1 MTAGDIYTIAG
12 STSVT
17 LGYSGDGGP
26 AATALLNNPDGVTL
40 DSAGDLFISDS
51 LNAVVREVAASNGTQ
66 WGQNMTAGDIYTIA
80 GDADFGENGD
90 GGPAT
95 DAGLANPEGVAV
107 DQYGDVYIPDQ
118 SGQELRE
125 VTATT
130 ASPFPLAPSA
140 NAIDITQPDGSKV
153 TFYPVAAG
161 TGQCVA
167 PYVLG
172 GQYCTLPEN
181 INATLTF
188 SSANG
193 GTYTFSP
200 SPGATEVYGSGG
212 ALQSET
218 DPAGNTLSVS
228 YGALA
233 PGTGNCPTGAN
244 TCDVVTAASG
254 RALTVGHNAAG
265 LVTSVT
271 DPLGRKWTYA
281 YTGSDLTSA
290 TDPLGNVTSY
300 TYGSG
305 STGIA
310 VQANDLLTI
319 TSPNAQPAGPDAGD
333 ATTNVYNVFGQ
344 VISQTDPMG
353 FKTTFNYCVNAASG
367 NCMNAATGT
376 GFVTVTDPDGNTNVY
391 GYTQGAQTS
400 ASAWTAGTT
409 LASEQDYVLAQTAA
423 GPNAGTQLD
432 LVSYDGQGNV
442 TTNTF
447 NAAGDAT
454 STTTPDGIGTQTGT
468 ITDSYTPLNQVS
480 CDGTVQAAGTGCA
493 SASPPA
499 AVAPGGVITPPA
511 SVPPLG
517 ETWSLLDTRGNE
529 LYTTS
534 GVYPPTGGAASY
546 SVTTYQLFKGN
557 SVTLGGNTITCTTA
571 PPSNSLPCATIA
583 ANGAVT
589 QLAYDPQGDLVSSST
604 PDGNGTELATTTY
617 AYDGDGEQTSVTSP
631 DGNLTGANAGNYT
644 TLTAYNADGEQTS
657 VTAGG
662 GTGHTV
668 TPRVTIYGYDGDGS
682 RTSVQ
687 DARGFT
693 TTTTTNADDKPA
705 LVKDPDGNATLTCYD
720 GDGNV
725 VQTVPPTGVANQNL
739 SVSSCPTAYP
749 AGYAPGTNLLA
760 SDATMSTFDG
770 QGQKTA
776 MYTPAPAGQTGFETT
791 TYAYDSDG
799 DLITTTAPP
808 ATSGGSNQVTTQ
820 AYDVAGNL
828 ASVTTGSGTS
838 AASTTSF
845 CYDPNG
851 DRTAMVPGDGNAGG
865 VATCETSAPY
875 VVSATAFPTQA
886 AYQTTSSYDS
896 AGEVVSSTSPVTSA
910 APSGATTTST
920 YNSSGDMLT
929 RTDPNG
935 VITTWTYTPQNQPAT
950 VSYSGASAH
959 AVSYTYDAS
968 GNRTAMTDATG
979 SSSFTYDPFG
989 ELTSTQNGAGQ
1000 VTGYGY
1006 SADGQVTGIT
1016 YPLPAAATWATSS
1029 TVSYGYDNADLL
1041 SSVTDFNNHQ
1051 ISVGN
1056 NADGLTNSLGLGSS
1070 GDTITTTYDPTDTP
1084 SLVAL
1089 KNATSTLQSFTYSDA
1104 PAGTILSETD
1114 TPAAPASP
1122 ATYSLHRAGPGRLN
1136 EARHRHHPELRIRSV
1151 REPDHPAHRGGRDL
1165 RPRQRANLGGA
1176 VRRHHQL
1183 QLQRRRRAARRVA
1196 GRHRDDLG
1204 FLERRRTGH
1213 CLQQH
1218 RREHD
1223 GGDLRRQRLPRHRH
1237 DQRGHA
1243 DVHLEP
1249 GIGGSAA
1256 HHGRQERVHLRG
1268 RHHPGRAG
1276 QPGCRHD
1283 HLSKRRR
1290 TGLGPRHRQRGR
1302 RADRH
1307 RQLRRLG

>member
-1 MTAGDIYTIAG
+1 M
-12 STSVT
+12 
-17 LGYSGDGGP
+17 
-26 AATALLNNPDGVTL
+26 
-40 DSAGDLFISDS
+40 
-51 LNAVVREVAASNGTQ
+51 
-66 WGQNMTAGDIYTIA
+66 
-80 GDADFGENGD
+80 
-90 GGPAT
+90 
-95 DAGLANPEGVAV
+95 
-107 DQYGDVYIPDQ
+107 
-118 SGQELRE
+118 
-125 VTATT
+125 
-130 ASPFPLAPSA
+130 
-140 NAIDITQPDGSKV
+140 
-153 TFYPVAAG
+153 
-161 TGQCVA
+161 
-167 PYVLG
+167 
-172 GQYCTLPEN
+172 
-181 INATLTF
+181 
-188 SSANG
+188 
-193 GTYTFSP
+193 
-200 SPGATEVYGSGG
+200 
-212 ALQSET
+212 
-218 DPAGNTLSVS
+218 
-228 YGALA
+228 
-233 PGTGNCPTGAN
+233 
-244 TCDVVTAASG
+244 
-254 RALTVGHNAAG
+254 
-265 LVTSVT
+265 
-271 DPLGRKWTYA
+271 
-281 YTGSDLTSA
+281 
-290 TDPLGNVTSY
+290 
-300 TYGSG
+300 
-305 STGIA
+305 
-310 VQANDLLTI
+310 
-319 TSPNAQPAGPDAGD
+319 
-333 ATTNVYNVFGQ
+333 
-344 VISQTDPMG
+344 
-353 FKTTFNYCVNAASG
+353 
-367 NCMNAATGT
+367 
-376 GFVTVTDPDGNTNVY
+376 
-391 GYTQGAQTS
+391 
-400 ASAWTAGTT
+400 
-409 LASEQDYVLAQTAA
+409 
-423 GPNAGTQLD
+423 
-432 LVSYDGQGNV
+432 
-442 TTNTF
+442 
-447 NAAGDAT
+447 
-454 STTTPDGIGTQTGT
+454 
-468 ITDSYTPLNQVS
+468 
-480 CDGTVQAAGTGCA
+480 
-493 SASPPA
+493 
-499 AVAPGGVITPPA
+499 
-511 SVPPLG
+511 
-517 ETWSLLDTRGNE
+517 
-529 LYTTS
+529 
-534 GVYPPTGGAASY
+534 
-546 SVTTYQLFKGN
+546 
-557 SVTLGGNTITCTTA
+557 
-571 PPSNSLPCATIA
+571 
-583 ANGAVT
+583 
-589 QLAYDPQGDLVSSST
+589 SSST

-631 DGNLTGANAGNYT
+631 DGNLAGANAGNYT

-682 RTSVQ
+682 QTSVQ

-791 TYAYDSDG
+791 TYAFDSDG

-865 VATCETSAPY
+865 VATCGTSAPY

-886 AYQTTSSYDS
+886 AFQTTSSYDS
-896 AGEVVSSTSPVTSA
+896 AGEVVSNTSPVTSA

-935 VITTWTYTPQNQPAT
+935 VITTWTYTPPNQPAT

-1122 ATYSLHRAGPGRLN
+1122 ATYTYTAQGRVASMKPGTGTTLSYGFDPSGNLTTLPTGAAGTYDHDSELTSAVLSAATTSYSYNADGERLGESQGGTATTSASWNGAGQVTSYSNTAANMTAATYDGNGYRATATTSAGTQTFTWNPWYR
-1136 EARHRHHPELRIRSV
+1136 RFRSSSWT
-1151 REPDHPAHRGGRDL
+1151 
-1165 RPRQRANLGGA
+1165 PRTRTST
-1176 VRRHHQL
+1176 
-1183 QLQRRRRAARRVA
+1183 RAAPPRPSRSA
-1196 GRHRDDLG
+1196 W
-1204 FLERRRTGH
+1204 
-1213 CLQQH
+1213 
-1218 RREHD
+1218 
-1223 GGDLRRQRLPRHRH
+1223 LPARS
-1237 DQRGHA
+1237 
-1243 DVHLEP
+1243 P
-1249 GIGGSAA
+1249 I
-1256 HHGRQERVHLRG
+1256 
-1268 RHHPGRAG
+1268 
-1276 QPGCRHD
+1276 
-1283 HLSKRRR
+1283 
-1290 TGLGPRHRQRGR
+1290 
-1302 RADRH
+1302 
-1307 RQLRRLG
+1307 